1 MGNCCDRKSKEKTK
15 YPTRNAKDKIN
26 RIFNILFSFL
36 KNKNQDVE
44 EIECFIPKK
53 EYEDF
58 LECMEYYENQLYFLN
73 KITKVSGTIKL
84 GLPKD
89 VFDYLDEIFS
99 RISKSI
105 YGNLDDMNNI
115 KFQIVG
121 KIIDLSNTFYYND
134 FPRRKHLIKNLRNMF
149 VFRDYTFWRKYLEYL
164 INEEIKKQTKK
175 QIDKLTEEEE
185 QNLKTKFAYIP
196 MANIALI
203 MREFK
208 FDKNSLKHFMDEFIE
223 KYKIS
228 EENKN
233 YVYSCMEE
241 KLNVWIK

>member
-44 EIECFIPKK
+44 EIECFIPNK

-99 RISKSI
+99 IISKSI

-134 FPRRKHLIKNLRNMF
+134 FPRRKRLIKNLRNMF

-196 MANIALI
+196 MASIALI

>member
-1 MGNCCDRKSKEKTK
+1 MGNCCDRKSKEKTI

-26 RIFNILFSFL
+26 KNFIILFSFL

-134 FPRRKHLIKNLRNMF
+134 FPRRKSLIKNLRNIF
-149 VFRDYTFWRKYLEYL
+149 VFRGDTFWRKYLEYL

-203 MREFK
+203 MRKFK

-223 KYKIS
+223 KYKIF